1 MIATLMLDE
10 IRKMLQSDGYPISTA
25 NSWPVGEWSF
35 NAPFDGEPD
44 AFDIVKEV
52 FWWIGKES
60 VGGFCQTMS
69 QFC

>member
-44 AFDIVKEV
+44 AFYIVKEV
-52 FWWIGKES
+52 FW
-60 VGGFCQTMS
+60 
-69 QFC
+69 